1 MAEMLI
7 KVLPDIAGSIAEPL
21 KQIDKIT
28 IIGGGSSD
36 GMDAVAGN
44 VPIVMSK
51 LFESMKETT
60 GIDLGDVVKAE
71 TIDAKTNRNI
81 NIAGLDESEG

>member
-1 MAEMLI
+1 
-7 KVLPDIAGSIAEPL
+7 
-21 KQIDKIT
+21 
-28 IIGGGSSD
+28 
-36 GMDAVAGN
+36 MDAVAGN